1 MPFSPTCS
9 HSTQLFPRNLHSNG
23 KQTRQDRR
31 NRIAADIDTNEA
43 FPDRETNP
51 TDFDKLEGYNPNSPR
66 ICSLKHPGQINARS
80 RKWGLGTVQKQSIP
94 GVLRWPFWGPIH
106 HLPKATLP
114 CWKNIIFDI
123 FLQASPFIYY
133 RFAQEF
139 TATVSQS
146 SSTFCSTLFLARLVS
161 ISRYFIS
168 FITVICIP

>member
-1 MPFSPTCS
+1 MLACVAGWP
-9 HSTQLFPRNLHSNG
+9 
-23 KQTRQDRR
+23 KQ
-31 NRIAADIDTNEA
+31 
-43 FPDRETNP
+43 
-51 TDFDKLEGYNPNSPR
+51 
-66 ICSLKHPGQINARS
+66 PGQINARP

-94 GVLRWPFWGPIH
+94 GVLRWPFWGLIH

-146 SSTFCSTLFLARLVS
+146 SSTSCSTSFLARLVS
-161 ISRYFIS
+161 ISRYYFIVS
-168 FITVICIP
+168 LLLLAFLSKRNGAPCNSADYPVFLFFFLSHLNLGACAGFALANCDWLGRTIAFYQVLESN